1 MLEAVTKGFKAA
13 RRRFGAASTVDPA
26 AIELALRD
34 IRMSLLDGDVEIS
47 VVRTFLEGLDQRA
60 REELVAGTAKVVV
73 DGKEKEITAYHRF
86 IAICQ
91 EELEKLMGQ
100 KEAPLEYAPL
110 GVTAIMLVGL
120 QGSGKTTTCAKLA
133 RWLTERE
140 QKKVLMVAAD
150 LQRPAAVDQLEQLG
164 AKIDVPVFADRMS
177 DPLELCGAALARAG
191 KQKKDIVLFDTA
203 GRLAIDEVLMNELR
217 LIKDRTKPQEIL
229 LVVDSMIGQDAVR
242 TAKAFDDALGV
253 TGFVMTKLD
262 GDARGGAALS
272 IKSITGKPIK
282 FLGVG
287 EGMDG
292 LEVFRPDGLA
302 SRILGMGDVVGLVK
316 EFERRVDQD
325 KAEADAERMF
335 RGQFDFADFVEQIRI
350 LRSMGSLKDLLAK
363 MPMFQDGFP
372 DGMRPDE
379 REFVK
384 IEAVHDSMTPLE
396 RRRPAL
402 VREPSRTTRIATGI
416 GRRSAEVIDV
426 LNRYDLMRRMMI
438 ALGDQPSL
446 LSKLPGF
453 DQLAQ
458 VRKVRGMDLS
468 ELFGDLFQPEKK
480 GANGGVGDE
489 NDDEEEP
496 PTANAP
502 QRPKREYF
510 AHLGKPKG
518 PKPVDKAKKKEKRRA
533 AEKAKKKS
541 RKK

>member
-1 MLEAVTKGFKAA
+1 MLDAVTKGFKVA
-13 RRRFGAASTVDPA
+13 RKRFGASTTVDPA

-34 IRMSLLDGDVEIS
+34 IRMSLLDGDVDIG
-47 VVRTFLEGLDQRA
+47 VVKAFLESLDRRA
-60 REELVAGTAKVVV
+60 KDELVAGSAKVVI
-73 DGKEKEITAYHRF
+73 DGEEREVTAYHRF

-100 KEAPLEYAPL
+100 DEAKLEYAPL

-133 RWLTERE
+133 RWIGERE
-140 QKKVLMVAAD
+140 QKKVMMVAAD
-150 LQRPAAVDQLEQLG
+150 LQRPAAIEQLEQLG
-164 AKIDVPVFADRMS
+164 ARIDVPVFADRMS

-191 KQKKDIVLFDTA
+191 KQKKDVVLFDTA
-203 GRLAIDEVLMNELR
+203 GRLAVDEALMDELR
-217 LIKDRTKPQEIL
+217 RIKDRTKPQEIL
-229 LVVDSMIGQDAVR
+229 LVVDAMIGQDAVR
-242 TAKAFDDALGV
+242 TAKAFDEALGV
-253 TGFVMTKLD
+253 TGFIMTKLD
-262 GDARGGAALS
+262 GDARGGASLS

-282 FLGVG
+282 FLAMG
-287 EGMDG
+287 EGMEA
-292 LEVFRPDGLA
+292 LEAFRPDGLA

-372 DGMRPDE
+372 EGMRPDE
-379 REFVK
+379 REFGK

-402 VREPSRTTRIATGI
+402 ARETARMERIARGI
-416 GRRSAEVIDV
+416 GRRPIDVIDV

-446 LSKLPGF
+446 LSRLPGF

-468 ELFGDLFQPEKK
+468 ELFGDLFQPE
-480 GANGGVGDE
+480 
-489 NDDEEEP
+489 
-496 PTANAP
+496 
-502 QRPKREYF
+502 QRPAEAHDAEVAEAARPADRPRREYF
-510 AHLGKPKG
+510 AHLAKPKA
-518 PKPVDKAKKKEKRRA
+518 PKQIDKSKKKEKRRA